1 MEVLEHIQQLI
12 YMWTMDIGIQIF
24 FQFEV
29 ELAHLWELKP
39 VLERIYFSII
49 MILVYELDSSN
60 RSDWQNDNKM

>member
-29 ELAHLWELKP
+29 ELAHL
-39 VLERIYFSII
+39 
-49 MILVYELDSSN
+49 
-60 RSDWQNDNKM
+60 